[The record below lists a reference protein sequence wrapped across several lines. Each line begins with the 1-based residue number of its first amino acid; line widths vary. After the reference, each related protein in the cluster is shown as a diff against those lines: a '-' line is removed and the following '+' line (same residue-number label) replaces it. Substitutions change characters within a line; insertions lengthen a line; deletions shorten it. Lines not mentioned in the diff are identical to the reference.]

1 MARKQPR
8 TQACGDPQARQRL
21 GHARSFLE
29 VAELAADVSDP
40 SLEYGSVAASV
51 AILAGI
57 AAADAACCKELGK
70 RSRSDNHHDAELLLD
85 QITPGGK
92 RAVSQLRQLIDIK
105 DTAHYGFIDISAAQ
119 LKRSLRH
126 ARPIALKALRA
137 GGASPAELAFA
148 AERLPDAVRQLRIKT
163 RILEAV
169 AGKKLLGQLRQ
180 ASIAFKQIA
189 ADHAVQ
195 AG

>member
-1 MARKQPR
+1 MAGKQPR

-70 RSRSDNHHDAELLLD
+70 RSRSDNHHDAELLLE

-92 RAVSQLRQLIDIK
+92 RAASQLIDIK
-105 DTAHYGFIDISAAQ
+105 DTAHYGFIDVSGPAQTISA
-119 LKRSLRH
+119 
-126 ARPIALKALRA
+126 P
-137 GGASPAELAFA
+137 GAPS
-148 AERLPDAVRQLRIKT
+148 RRVR
-163 RILEAV
+163 
-169 AGKKLLGQLRQ
+169 
-180 ASIAFKQIA
+180 
-189 ADHAVQ
+189 
-195 AG
+195 

>member
-8 TQACGDPQARQRL
+8 TQACGEPQARQRL

-70 RSRSDNHHDAELLLD
+70 RSRSDNHHDAECYSNRSR
-85 QITPGGK
+85 P
-92 RAVSQLRQLIDIK
+92 
-105 DTAHYGFIDISAAQ
+105 AANE
-119 LKRSLRH
+119 
-126 ARPIALKALRA
+126 RP
-137 GGASPAELAFA
+137 ASC
-148 AERLPDAVRQLRIKT
+148 
-163 RILEAV
+163 
-169 AGKKLLGQLRQ
+169 
-180 ASIAFKQIA
+180 AS
-189 ADHAVQ
+189 
-195 AG
+195 